1 MDDKIS
7 LQILMMAYD
16 TSILTCIFANLYQE
30 ILLYHCVN
38 FRFKEDKFK

>member
-1 MDDKIS
+1 MDDTIS

-38 FRFKEDKFK
+38 QRIQI